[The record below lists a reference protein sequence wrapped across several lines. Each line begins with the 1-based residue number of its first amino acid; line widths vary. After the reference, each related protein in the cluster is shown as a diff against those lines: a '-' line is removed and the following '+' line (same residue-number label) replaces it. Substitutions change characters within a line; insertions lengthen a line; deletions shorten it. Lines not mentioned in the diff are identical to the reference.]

1 MCYFDRLMR
10 SQASL
15 VRARMGMVERAGH
28 LCKAADDGQQAVDA
42 YLRDPSF
49 DVVLMGAFHQ
59 LAK

>member
-1 MCYFDRLMR
+1 MR
-10 SQASL
+10 SQDNALSQRVLRSL
-15 VRARMGMVERAGH
+15 VERAGH